1 MSNKQFV
8 INAFNNREVER
19 VPVGFWFHFVEGEEF
34 NQGLQREEIIQKN
47 IDGHRAFY
55 EKFKPDF
62 IKLMSDGF
70 FQYPNDVLIK
80 GGTTKELKK
89 IKPLGK
95 NHPWIEKQV
104 QLVKSLTDIFGNDV
118 ASFYNI
124 FSPAT
129 FLRIQLSNSSSNVTI
144 SDYFK
149 EDKVALKYALDV
161 ISEDIAILATRVI
174 EEGKADGI
182 YLSVQNIQDKD
193 FTTEDY
199 LDIIAPSEKNVLQA
213 ANSVSEYNILHICG
227 YEGARNDLTIYKDYN
242 AKVINWAV
250 NIEKVSLLEGKKLFG
265 NRTVIGGFDNTANGI
280 LYRGS
285 KEEIENF
292 TEQLLLD
299 VGTTGVILGA
309 DCTVPSDIDLKHLVW
324 VREKVIKL
332 SQIEKV
338 IKSYE

>member
-1 MSNKQFV
+1 MSKKQLLF
-8 INAFNNREVER
+8 NAFNNKEVER

-34 NQGLQREEIIQKN
+34 NQGVERKEIIQKN

-80 GGTTKELKK
+80 GGTTKELKQ

-104 QLVKSLTDIFGNDV
+104 KLVKSLTDIFGNDV
-118 ASFYNI
+118 ATFYNI

-129 FLRIQLSNSSSNVTI
+129 FLRIQLTNSKSNITI

-149 EDKVALKYALDV
+149 EDKEALKYALSV
-161 ISEDIAILATRVI
+161 ISEDLATLAARVI
-174 EEGKADGI
+174 EEGGADGI
-182 YLSVQNIQDKD
+182 YLSVQNVQKND
-193 FTTEDY
+193 FTETDY
-199 LDIIAPSEKNVLQA
+199 LDLIAPSELNVLQA
-213 ANSVSEYNILHICG
+213 ANSVSDNNILHICG

-250 NIEKVSLLEGKKLFG
+250 NVEKVSLLEGKKLFG
-265 NRTVIGGFDNTANGI
+265 NRVVIGGFDNTANGI

-285 KEEIENF
+285 KEEIEKV
-292 TEQLLLD
+292 TEQLLKEAS
-299 VGTTGVILGA
+299 TTGIILGA
-309 DCTVPSDIDLKHLVW
+309 DCTVPSDIDLKHLEW
-324 VREKVIKL
+324 VREKAAEL
-332 SQIEKV
+332 SQKERV
-338 IKSYE
+338 V

>member
-47 IDGHRAFY
+47 IDGHRGFY

-80 GGTTKELKK
+80 GGSTKELKQ

-129 FLRIQLSNSSSNVTI
+129 FLRIQLTNSNSKITI

-193 FTTEDY
+193 FTTKDY

-213 ANSVSEYNILHICG
+213 ANKASENNILHICG
-227 YEGARNDLTIYKDYN
+227 YEGARNNLTIYKDYN

-250 NIEKVSLLEGKKLFG
+250 NIENVSLLEGKKIFG
-265 NRTVIGGFDNTANGI
+265 NRAVIGGFDNTAHGI

-292 TEQLLLD
+292 TEQLLKN

-309 DCTVPSDIDLKHLVW
+309 DCTVPSDIDLKHLAW
-324 VREKVIKL
+324 VREKAIKF
-332 SQIEKV
+332 SQKERGYYEKN
-338 IKSYE
+338 